1 MIRKLLI
8 AAALGSSIIAPA
20 HAQTTERDVEVIGR
34 VMSFLQGASGSDRL
48 IAIAYNEDGAAEA
61 QAINAMLD
69 GGLSTGRVT
78 LNGRLVTSGDTSG
91 LAGAHAVILVGSAL
105 DDAGLRDAAAAQGV
119 LTVSTLT
126 DCASAGSCML
136 GVASTP
142 SVRIVVNRANLDG
155 AGIGFDPA
163 FVLMVEEV

>member
-1 MIRKLLI
+1 MLRKILV
-8 AAALGSSIIAPA
+8 AAAVSASIIAPA
-20 HAQTTERDVEVIGR
+20 SAQTTQRDLEVIGR
-34 VMSFLQGASGSDRL
+34 AMSFLQGASGSDRV
-48 IAIAYNEDGAAEA
+48 IAIAHAADGAAEA
-61 QAINAMLD
+61 QAISDMMS

-78 LNGRLVTSGDTSG
+78 LTGRLVDAADSAG

-136 GVASTP
+136 GVASAP
-142 SVRIVVNRANLDG
+142 SVRIVVNRANLDS